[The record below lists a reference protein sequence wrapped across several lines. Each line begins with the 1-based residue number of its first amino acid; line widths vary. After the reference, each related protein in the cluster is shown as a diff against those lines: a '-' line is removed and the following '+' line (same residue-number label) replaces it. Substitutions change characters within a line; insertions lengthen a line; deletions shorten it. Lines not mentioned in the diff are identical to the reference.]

1 MNAAVELSERLG
13 LDESQRTLS
22 FAIGLHLAGHISAG
36 KAAELCGMDR
46 FEFRSLLATHGV
58 PISYG
63 MEEYQQDLKTVA
75 WLEGR

>member
-1 MNAAVELSERLG
+1 MNAAVELSNRLG

-46 FEFRSLLATHGV
+46 FEFRSLLAEHGI

-63 MEEYQQDLKTVA
+63 LAEYEQDLQTLA
-75 WLEGR
+75 RLEGR